1 MIEIERKFLVK
12 NETYKSEAIKAQTL
26 TQGYLSTD
34 PKRAVRIRICNKEAY
49 INVKGETSKSGVS
62 RFEWEKKIDIDEE
75 QNLSLLCHKSIIT
88 KVRYHVRYGNHT
100 FEVDEF
106 LGGNAGLVVAEIE
119 LTDELESF
127 ERPNWLGKEVTGIK
141 KYYNSQLSQNAFKNW

>member
-1 MIEIERKFLVK
+1 VIEIERKFLVK

-62 RFEWEKKIDIDEE
+62 RFEWEKKIDIEE
-75 QNLSLLCHKSIIT
+75 AQNLILLCHKSIIT

-106 LGGNAGLVVAEIE
+106 LGDNAGLVVAEIE

>member
-1 MIEIERKFLVK
+1 MIEIERKFLVE
-12 NETYKSEAIKAQTL
+12 NEAYKSEAIRVQTL

-34 PKRAVRIRICNKEAY
+34 PKRTVRIRICDKEAY
-49 INVKGETSKSGVS
+49 ITIKGETSKSGVS
-62 RFEWEKKIDIDEE
+62 RFEWEKRIDIEE
-75 QNLSLLCHKSIIT
+75 AQNLVLLCQRSIIT
-88 KVRYHVRYGNHT
+88 KIRHHVRYGNHI

-106 LGGNAGLVVAEIE
+106 LGDNVGLVVAEIE

>member
-62 RFEWEKKIDIDEE
+62 RFEWEKKIDIEE
-75 QNLSLLCHKSIIT
+75 AQNLILLCHKSIIT

-106 LGGNAGLVVAEIE
+106 LGDNAGLVVAEIE